1 MNKNI
6 KYIVLAGVSLS
17 SAFTAL
23 AQITVKEPIPAVAQI
38 KVNAAALGPE
48 IPKTI
53 FGTFLEPI
61 GDSTYNGLW
70 SELLRNPSFEAGLWS
85 PQAQNRMIREEPELA
100 HASNLA
106 LPLPWAP
113 LDEHRG
119 NRYEIHYGGA
129 ANSWQSLRVFALPG
143 QATGIHQW
151 VYLPIQRTLSYV
163 GSFYARH
170 LSGATEVTLELRQ
183 HNQADTLASQKVQ
196 VTAAAWTRYTFK
208 LDVPE
213 GKLKPLDAADFVVQL
228 AGDERI
234 ELDELSLMPADAT
247 DGLDPDVVKLA
258 QQMKTPLVR
267 FGGNFTS
274 SYHWRDGIGP
284 RDKRVSM
291 LNNSWGIPEYNTFGT
306 DEFLEFCRRIGA
318 QPQIALNMGSGTPD
332 EAAAWVRYV
341 DQRWKQHSGLLWELG
356 NELWGDWN
364 LGYPAHS
371 ELAARTLAFSKAIR
385 GVDPAARLIA
395 TGADMDGYSEWNG
408 IQLADPPGTFNYL
421 STHFVVGT
429 GDIQL
434 KNPTPEF
441 VNEASF
447 ALPVELER
455 KLREAQKQVDS
466 VPGYKDK
473 VHLAFTE
480 WLWTGGRP
488 DAPAFLNTGGAIM
501 IGTFLNMMM
510 RSSSFVPISD
520 MTGIME
526 FAGIWKAKG
535 QVFGTPA
542 YYVFR
547 MYSSAGSA
555 RLVDVTAET
564 GLYSIAQGVKRLPD
578 IENVP
583 YLDVVAAASAD
594 GARLTLFCVNRSVS
608 SDILAQI
615 QLDHFAAASTAIVET
630 LSSASLTDRNDEAA
644 PTRVTPAANT
654 EQIPS
659 SNWTHV
665 FPYASV
671 TVISINRR

>member
-1 MNKNI
+1 MIKN
-6 KYIVLAGVSLS
+6 VMLVALAGVGLASSL
-17 SAFTAL
+17 TAL
-23 AQITVKEPIPAVAQI
+23 AQITVKEPIPAVTQI
-38 KVNAAALGPE
+38 KVDAAALGPE

-61 GDSTYNGLW
+61 GNSTYNGLW

-85 PQAQNRMIREEPELA
+85 PQAQNRMMREEPDLMR
-100 HASNLA
+100 ASNLA
-106 LPLPWAP
+106 LPLPWEP
-113 LDEHRG
+113 LDERQG
-119 NRYEIHYGGA
+119 NRYEIVYGHA

-143 QATGIHQW
+143 QATGIRQM
-151 VYLPIQRTLSYV
+151 VYLPIQRTRSYV

-170 LSGATEVTLELRQ
+170 LSGASDVTLELRQ
-183 HNQADTLASQKVQ
+183 HNQPETLASQNVQ
-196 VTAAAWTRYTFK
+196 VTAAEWTRYTFK

-213 GKLKPLDAADFVVQL
+213 GKLKPLEAADFVVKL

-234 ELDELSLMPADAT
+234 ELDEFSLMPADAT

-258 QQMKTPLVR
+258 QEMKTPLVR

-318 QPQIALNMGSGTPD
+318 EPQIAVNMGSGTPQ

-341 DQRWKQHSGLLWELG
+341 DQHWRRHSGLLWELG

-364 LGYPAHS
+364 LGYPAKS

-385 GVDPAARLIA
+385 AVDPTSRLIA
-395 TGADMDGYSEWNG
+395 TGADMDGFSEWNG
-408 IQLADPPGTFNYL
+408 IQLTNPPGTFNYL

-429 GDIQL
+429 GDVLL
-434 KNPTPEF
+434 KDPTPEF

-455 KLREAQKQVDS
+455 KLHEAQDQIDS

-480 WLWTGGRP
+480 WLWAGRRP
-488 DAPAFLNTGGAIM
+488 DAPTFLNTGGAITT
-501 IGTFLNMMM
+501 GAFLNMMM

-535 QVFGTPA
+535 QVFGTPS
-542 YYVFR
+542 YYVFK
-547 MYSSAGSA
+547 MYSSAASA
-555 RLVDVTAET
+555 RIVDATADS
-564 GLYSIAQGVKRLPD
+564 GMYSVAQGVRRLPD

-583 YLDVVAAASAD
+583 YLDVVAALSRD
-594 GARLTLFCVNRSVS
+594 GGTLTLFCVNRSVS
-608 SDILAQI
+608 ADITAHI
-615 QLDHFAAASTAIVET
+615 ALDHFAAASTASVQT
-630 LSSASLTDRNDEAA
+630 LSSASLTDRNDETA
-644 PTRVTPAANT
+644 PTRVIPAASSEQLTNNT
-654 EQIPS
+654 
-659 SNWTHV
+659 WTHM
-665 FPYASV
+665 FPRSSV
-671 TVISINRR
+671 TVISIDRR

>member
-1 MNKNI
+1 MIKNV
-6 KYIVLAGVSLS
+6 KRVVSAGVAVASSL
-17 SAFTAL
+17 TAL

-38 KVNAAALGPE
+38 KVDAAALGPQ
-48 IPKTI
+48 IPKSI

-61 GDSTYNGLW
+61 GNSTYNGLW

-85 PQAQNRMIREEPELA
+85 PAAENRMLREDSELMR
-100 HASNLA
+100 ASHLA
-106 LPLPWAP
+106 LPLPWEP
-113 LDEHRG
+113 LDERQG
-119 NRYEIHYGGA
+119 NRYEIVYGHA

-143 QATGIHQW
+143 QATGIRQM
-151 VYLPIQRTLSYV
+151 VYLPIQRTRSYV

-170 LSGATEVTLELRQ
+170 LSGTSDVTLELRQ
-183 HNQADTLASQKVQ
+183 HNQPETLASQNVQ
-196 VTAAAWTRYTFK
+196 VTAAEWTRYTFR

-213 GKLKPLDAADFVVQL
+213 GRLNPLEAADFVVKL

-234 ELDELSLMPADAT
+234 ELDEFSLMPADAT

-258 QQMKTPLVR
+258 QEMKTPLVR

-318 QPQIALNMGSGTPD
+318 EPQIAVNMGSGTSE
-332 EAAAWVRYV
+332 EASAWVRYV
-341 DQRWKQHSGLLWELG
+341 DQHWTRHSGLLWELG

-364 LGYPAHS
+364 LGYPAKS

-385 GVDPAARLIA
+385 AVDPTSRLIA
-395 TGADMDGYSEWNG
+395 TGADMDGFSEWNG
-408 IQLADPPGTFNYL
+408 IQLTNPPGTFNYL

-429 GDIQL
+429 GDVLL
-434 KNPTPEF
+434 KDPTPEF
-441 VNEASF
+441 VSESSF

-455 KLREAQKQVDS
+455 KLHEAQDQIDR

-480 WLWTGGRP
+480 WLWAGRKP
-488 DAPAFLNTGGAIM
+488 DAPTFLNTGGAITT
-501 IGTFLNMMM
+501 GAFLNMMM

-535 QVFGTPA
+535 QVFGTPS
-542 YYVFR
+542 YYVFK
-547 MYSSAGSA
+547 MYSGAASA
-555 RLVDVTAET
+555 RLVDATADS
-564 GLYSIAQGVKRLPD
+564 GMYSVAQGVKRLPD

-583 YLDVVAAASAD
+583 YLDVVAALSRD
-594 GARLTLFCVNRSVS
+594 GGTLTLFCVNRSVGA
-608 SDILAQI
+608 DITAHIALN
-615 QLDHFAAASTAIVET
+615 HFAAASTASVQT
-630 LSSASLTDRNDEAA
+630 LSSASLTDRNDETA
-644 PTRVTPAANT
+644 PTRVIPAASS
-654 EQIPS
+654 EQLT
-659 SNWTHV
+659 NDGWTHI
-665 FPYASV
+665 FPRSSV
-671 TVISINRR
+671 TVISIDRR